1 MVLVLVPSYIRAK
14 VGAADGEALA
24 LVGVLVG
31 VLVGALVGA
40 AVIALG
46 CQYRCMLEPIPQLTV
61 RLEVP

>member
-24 LVGVLVG
+24 LVGVSVS
-31 VLVGALVGA
+31 ALVGA
-40 AVIALG
+40 AVIAVG